1 MDWMQN
7 LFVREKLLRARA
19 GLWGGGSQAKLYAR
33 GIFSSW
39 TWGWIFIRKNVKHS
53 KTKYSENKRSP
64 SQSLADH
71 WFPLPSLPAP
81 KLPTHGFGM
90 GLLDSVHDSSI
101 SIYAEISSATVSST
115 HCILQFTVR
124 AHEGVGVKNNCG
136 LWLGDGE
143 VGNAGRRPYVGKAP
157 EFSAEHTEFELQ
169 DNW

>member
-1 MDWMQN
+1 M
-7 LFVREKLLRARA
+7 
-19 GLWGGGSQAKLYAR
+19 GGGGSQAKLYAR

-124 AHEGVGVKNNCG
+124 AHEGAGVKNNCG

-157 EFSAEHTEFELQ
+157 EFSAENTEFELQ